1 MVYDRT
7 FQKNRK
13 GEEFREELPAPLRHS
28 LRHSSGAGRVQS
40 ILLAVILFPTLT
52 SQFFILTEMSH
63 FLQRNHQLLP
73 AVPQRSGWLGSEL
86 TVGQGHL
93 GPVSQFCRQILI
105 FKFLE

>member
-1 MVYDRT
+1 MTEPFRRT
-7 FQKNRK
+7 GREKSSAGSFQ
-13 GEEFREELPAPLRHS
+13 LRYVT
-28 LRHSSGAGRVQS
+28 RYVTRRVRS

-86 TVGQGHL
+86 SVGQGHL
-93 GPVSQFCRQILI
+93 GPVSQFYRQILI